1 MLDRERRRSYLLK
14 LLYLK
19 LSDMNRVVVC
29 FFILPV
35 LVSLQNAL
43 LSHQSHVQPVM
54 NSLGTL
60 PNAALTAGR
69 SDATVATPAATV
81 SPFDPLET
89 KVSI

>member
-1 MLDRERRRSYLLK
+1 M
-14 LLYLK
+14 YLK
-19 LSDMNRVVVC
+19 LYDMNRVVVC

-35 LVSLQNAL
+35 LLASLQNAL
-43 LSHQSHVQPVM
+43 LSHQPHVQPVT
-54 NSLGTL
+54 NSLGIL

-69 SDATVATPAATV
+69 SVATPATTV